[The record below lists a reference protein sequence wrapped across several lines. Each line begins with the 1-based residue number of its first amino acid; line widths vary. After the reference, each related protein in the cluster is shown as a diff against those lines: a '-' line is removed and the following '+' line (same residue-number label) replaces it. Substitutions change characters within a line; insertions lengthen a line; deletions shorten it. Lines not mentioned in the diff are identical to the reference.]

1 MKVILDI
8 KDSRSSFFMELL
20 KSFDFVKV
28 ESTIEEKK
36 KLKQVQDL
44 KEAFEDVN
52 AHLSGKKTPQSA
64 KDLLDEL

>member
-8 KDSRSSFFMELL
+8 KDNRSSFFLELL

-28 ESTIEEKK
+28 ESTFEGKN

-44 KEAFEDVN
+44 KEAFDDVE
-52 AHLSGKKTPQSA
+52 AHLSGKKKLPSA

>member
-36 KLKQVQDL
+36 KLKQVQEL
-44 KEAFEDVN
+44 QEAFEDVD
-52 AHLSGKKTPQSA
+52 AHLSGKKKLQSA